1 MPPLSLYFDMFFADI
16 DIAFVHIDI
25 FPASAIITAE
35 GN

>member
-1 MPPLSLYFDMFFADI
+1 MPLPSLYFDMFFADI